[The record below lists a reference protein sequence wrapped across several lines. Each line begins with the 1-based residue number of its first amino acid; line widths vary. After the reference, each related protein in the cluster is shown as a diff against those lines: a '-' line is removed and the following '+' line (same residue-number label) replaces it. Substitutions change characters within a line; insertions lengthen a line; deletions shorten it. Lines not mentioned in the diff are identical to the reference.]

1 LETLKK
7 KGDMPENDLFNA
19 MTGEFDDLGYK
30 DFVELLLRLE
40 VAGKIRTTSL
50 SRGKKRVELVR
61 LDAQKLPFRN
71 ACFGTVVAMEILY
84 YLPHPDE
91 FLDECRRILADM
103 EDAEQALRGTAQ
115 DPSGLLRVTAA
126 VLFGQLHVA
135 PVVDAFLAC
144 HRRTQVELI
153 LLDRVVS
160 LVEEGIDLA
169 VRIGPLSDSSMV
181 AVPVGQIRRVAV
193 ASPALLAAAGTPAH
207 PQDLGSLP
215 CVRFTALMP
224 GTTWHF
230 IENGRALAIEVAGR
244 FACNQAATCVDAC
257 VAGLG
262 FGLFLS
268 YQVCRPLE
276 AGQLKEVLTDFEP
289 PPLPVS
295 LVLPHTRW
303 LAPRVRVCGCL

>member
-1 LETLKK
+1 MDKLH
-7 KGDMPENDLFNA
+7 A
-19 MTGEFDDLGYK
+19 MAT
-30 DFVELLLRLE
+30 FVQIAERGSLTAAAQGLD
-40 VAGKIRTTSL
+40 TSL
-50 SRGKKRVELVR
+50 SSVVRTLAALEADLGVR
-61 LDAQKLPFRN
+61 LLNRTTRRIALTAEGQQ
-71 ACFGTVVAMEILY
+71 
-84 YLPHPDE
+84 YLE
-91 FLDECRRILADM
+91 RCRRILADM

-115 DPSGLLRVTAA
+115 DPSGLLRVTAP

-135 PVVDAFLAC
+135 PVVDAFLAR

-268 YQVCRPLE
+268 YQVRRPLE
-276 AGQLKEVLTDFEP
+276 AGQLKEVLADFEP

-303 LAPRVRVCGCL
+303 LAPRVRVFVDFAAGALRRVLTQ

>member
-1 LETLKK
+1 MDKLH
-7 KGDMPENDLFNA
+7 A
-19 MTGEFDDLGYK
+19 MAT
-30 DFVELLLRLE
+30 FVQIAERGSLTAAAQGLD
-40 VAGKIRTTSL
+40 TSL
-50 SRGKKRVELVR
+50 SAVVRTLAALEANLGVR
-61 LDAQKLPFRN
+61 LLNRTTRRMALTAEGQQ
-71 ACFGTVVAMEILY
+71 
-84 YLPHPDE
+84 YLE
-91 FLDECRRILADM
+91 RCRRILAEV

-115 DPSGLLRVTAA
+115 DPSGLLRVTAP

-135 PVVDAFLAC
+135 PVVDAFLAR

-230 IENGRALAIEVAGR
+230 IENGRALAIEIAGR

-268 YQVCRPLE
+268 YQVRRPLE

-303 LAPRVRVCGCL
+303 LAPRVRVFVDFAAGALRRVLTQ